1 MTDRLSESSDLRV
14 RRAARLLVL
23 DPTDR
28 LLLFR
33 FTFEGRSAFWGT
45 VGGECEP
52 GEDWAAAARR
62 ELFEETG
69 LCADPGPIVH
79 ERRNPFVTA
88 HGETVISD
96 ERYFRVDAPEFDPDI
111 SGHTD
116 LERQIMRTCRWFT
129 RAELADWPEP
139 IFPPE
144 LLTLLDLR
152 R

>member
-1 MTDRLSESSDLRV
+1 MDRLSESCGLRV

-23 DPTDR
+23 DPAER

-33 FTFEGRSAFWGT
+33 FTFENRAAFWGT

-69 LCADPGPIVH
+69 LCADPGQIVH
-79 ERRNPFVTA
+79 ERRNRFVTA
-88 HGETVISD
+88 LGETVLSD
-96 ERYFRVDAPEFDPDI
+96 ERYFRVDTPTFDPDI

-129 RAELADWPEP
+129 RTEIADWPEP

-144 LLTLLDLR
+144 LLTLLDLPR
-152 R
+152 